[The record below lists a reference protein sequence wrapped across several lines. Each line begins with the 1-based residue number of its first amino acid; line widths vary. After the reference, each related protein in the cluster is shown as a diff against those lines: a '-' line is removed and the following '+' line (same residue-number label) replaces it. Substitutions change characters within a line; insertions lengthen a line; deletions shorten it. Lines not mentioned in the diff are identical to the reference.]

1 MNSHDSSSAD
11 HTPADD
17 QPTQDFA
24 AAPSADAAPAAPVE
38 KAPRRRGLSRP
49 ALIGAAAAGILLV
62 GGIGAGIG
70 FALADLDDD
79 DDDRFEGS
87 PASTSAPLVTAGDG
101 DADDAEDA
109 DDAADAAE
117 DAAAA
122 AAGPADADDFVAAID
137 AAIAAADAKGA
148 TSIEREGAG
157 WSVDV
162 VLADGTEADV
172 RVAAD
177 GAATVRPDD
186 DAKPSTDP
194 LLDTSRVADIAA
206 AAIAAAGGGAVD
218 SIETDAD
225 DSHAFDVSVDLGG
238 GRDAD
243 VALSDTLQVVQVE
256 QD

>member
-49 ALIGAAAAGILLV
+49 ALIGAAAAGILLLV

-87 PASTSAPLVTAGDG
+87 PASTSAPLVTAGD
-101 DADDAEDA
+101 DADDADDADAA
-109 DDAADAAE
+109 DDAAE
-117 DAAAA
+117 D

-162 VLADGTEADV
+162 VLADGAEADV